1 MVVALERLAVYSA
14 LKLQVLASSVAE
26 GPVSDWELESVDK
39 SVLGHFV
46 FGKQAHGNRLVELVK
61 VAAVI
66 HDDGLSVL
74 PYRDQRV
81 DRLCIKLT
89 KKGELTQ
96 GGWCSIE

>member
-1 MVVALERLAVYSA
+1 M
-14 LKLQVLASSVAE
+14 
-26 GPVSDWELESVDK
+26 
-39 SVLGHFV
+39 
-46 FGKQAHGNRLVELVK
+46 
-61 VAAVI
+61 AAVI

-96 GGWCSIE
+96 GGWCSIEKFAEHLDFNGST